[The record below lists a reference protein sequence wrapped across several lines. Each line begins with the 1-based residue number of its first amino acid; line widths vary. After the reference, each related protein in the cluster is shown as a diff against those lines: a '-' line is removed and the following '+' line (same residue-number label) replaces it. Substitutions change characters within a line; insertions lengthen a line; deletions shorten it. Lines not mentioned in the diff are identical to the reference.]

1 MSKFW
6 DGDYSLDLQLKYMEQ
21 HSEWWLYDVSMNYKY
36 SYIWKWKVKPTKNM
50 LRVIKRFSYL
60 EARSHFDWEL
70 M

>member
-21 HSEWWLYDVSMNYKY
+21 HHEWWLYDASMNYKY
-36 SYIWKWKVKPTKNM
+36 SYIWKWDVKPTKNM
-50 LRVIKRFSYL
+50 LRMIKRFSYL
-60 EARSHFDWEL
+60 EARGNFAWEL